1 MEEIDVY
8 EQTYDY
14 DDMKIAIVIQDY
26 LSLHKRDKLRTYEEL
41 IQLAYTIKQEWLKE
55 YDNATLNEEERAYI
69 QFYAYRYLDEHLHLE
84 ENNIC

>member
-26 LSLHKRDKLRTYEEL
+26 LSLHKSDKLRTYEEL

-69 QFYAYRYLDEHLHLE
+69 QSYAYRYLDEHLHLGE
-84 ENNIC
+84 K